1 MRQSAK
7 DVDSGKALK
16 LYASRSRDILIVM
29 KSLSNII
36 LGKCVNSPLIDI
48 KLMGVLSWQGN
59 VLL

>member
-16 LYASRSRDILIVM
+16 LYSSRSRDILIVM
-29 KSLSNII
+29 KSLSIII